1 MKMPRVPLH
10 GAFSWQAYND
20 ETATYADTSFTTA
33 GLLEQINTT
42 RDSSDYLWYLTEW
55 VTYTRSVFFHEHF
68 VWSKIPVTYL
78 YEIPI
83 LFSSLSSV
91 KIDPNEEFL
100 RSGKYPVLTILSA
113 GHALR
118 VFING
123 QLAGM
128 QLIAGLKCFW
138 SRNLNKVVKFYHTKQ

>member
-1 MKMPRVPLH
+1 M
-10 GAFSWQAYND
+10 
-20 ETATYADTSFTTA
+20 
-33 GLLEQINTT
+33 
-42 RDSSDYLWYLTEW
+42 
-55 VTYTRSVFFHEHF
+55 
-68 VWSKIPVTYL
+68 TYL